1 MKYDGRL
8 HKVKHDFMKHAMLLK
23 EIKGIKK
30 ELAVLRTRQEYVE
43 DSILSADD
51 VKALKSAREDLKV
64 GKTSS
69 LTEVKRRLGA

>member
-8 HKVKHDFMKHAMLLK
+8 HKVKHDFMKHDMLLK